1 MREDI
6 SIQVLSQVSENI
18 QKLSDLSTR
27 IDERVKAIQSK
38 QVDFDQRLDDIIK
51 SNTDLMHRL
60 IVLEQTNG
68 AAMRTIVDDMSRK
81 INDLDKKM
89 MQIESISNKQENRW
103 NGVFQFIIQLVW
115 IALAAWMLLKMGLS
129 PPPVP

>member
-38 QVDFDQRLDDIIK
+38 QGEVDDRLADIIK

-68 AAMRTIVDDMSRK
+68 ATMKFAVDEMSRQ
-81 INDLDKKM
+81 INVLDKRM
-89 MQIESISNKQENRW
+89 AEIEGISKKQENRW
-103 NGVFQFIIQLVW
+103 AGIFQFLIQLIW
-115 IALAAWMLLKMGLS
+115 IGLAAWMLFKMGLN